1 MILEMYMLII
11 PPKKRKYNFISNP
24 TETGVPQRVCSVPAV
39 ADVCQ
44 QFIFLFGNVQFILFF
59 FILIIFP

>member
-39 ADVCQ
+39 AVVCQ
-44 QFIFLFGNVQFILFF
+44 QFIFSSENINF
-59 FILIIFP
+59 FIISLF